1 MNSKNFIKEM
11 GSLISKLKETEFDCE
26 AEDLSDELKEFS
38 TFEMDSDLTKYHF
51 EEWLDLM
58 LEQLEDYDYG
68 LDESVI
74 RDITILYYSIVV
86 INNGFALCQYDVD
99 ILTAV
104 DYETIGKI
112 VGNKITFDSN
122 KIIISNK
129 FLDKCVCLPISKDE
143 LN

>member
-68 LDESVI
+68 LDERVI

-86 INNGFALCQYDVD
+86 INHGFALCQYDVD

-122 KIIISNK
+122 TIIISNK
-129 FLDKCVCLPISKDE
+129 FLDKCVCLPISNDE